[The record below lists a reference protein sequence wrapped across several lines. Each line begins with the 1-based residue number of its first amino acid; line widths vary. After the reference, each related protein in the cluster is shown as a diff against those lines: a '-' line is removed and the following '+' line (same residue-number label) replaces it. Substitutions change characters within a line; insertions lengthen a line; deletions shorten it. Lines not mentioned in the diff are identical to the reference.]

1 MMKKK
6 QNLKENLRKEV
17 RKKMKSFKETQFYKK
32 LEFTVTILLIL
43 GFLTDI
49 GITLYMTYKDERFAY
64 TFFFGLAFIL
74 PAVLITR
81 DIFKEKMQAY
91 KKECLDK
98 VTDARKAQ
106 AKAEKQHLEDVDNL
120 AEADA
125 AIDDY
130 ENRENQL
137 LDTQKRLSLSLE
149 YYSMY
154 EDTYYKWIQ
163 YINARNFASLCW
175 TRKEYLELF
184 NPLLYATN
192 KKYRDAVDAES
203 PTWIEWI
210 KNPNWDVSYTVDY
223 INREL
228 NKIIESSKRKPSNF
242 SSDIRELDR
251 AKEIPKKITKS
262 KETVNRDDDGG
273 R

>member
-1 MMKKK
+1 MKNKISF
-6 QNLKENLRKEV
+6 KENL
-17 RKKMKSFKETQFYKK
+17 KKGVMKRIKTFKGTQLYEKF
-32 LEFTVTILLIL
+32 EFIVSILLIL
-43 GFLTDI
+43 CFFADI
-49 GITLYMTYKDERFAY
+49 GVTINLAYKDERFAQ
-64 TFFFGLAFIL
+64 TFICGFVFIF
-74 PAVLITR
+74 PTVLITK
-81 DIFKEKMQAY
+81 DIYKRKMLAY
-91 KKECLDK
+91 QKACLSK
-98 VTDARKAQ
+98 ITNAKRAQ
-106 AKAEKQHLEDVDNL
+106 AKAENQHRDDIDKL

-130 ENRENQL
+130 ENLETQL
-137 LDTQKRLSLSLE
+137 EDAQKKFSLAMN

-163 YINARNFASLCW
+163 YFNARNFAELCW

-192 KKYRDAVDAES
+192 KKYRDAVDTES

-210 KNPNWDVSYTVDY
+210 KNPNWDVSYTVNI

-228 NKIIESSKRKPSNF
+228 NKIIEASKRKPSNF

-251 AKEIPKKITKS
+251 TKEIPKKITKS
-262 KETVNRDDDGG
+262 KDTVNRDDDGG